1 MRSFRVSGMSCSA
14 CVARVE
20 RAVLRVE
27 GVKKCAVSLLTG
39 TMTVEGDFNDDA
51 VISAVKGAGYDAF
64 SEAKGQEKKDS
75 ELKDTETP
83 KMKKRLF
90 SSLVLLILLMY
101 LSMGHTMLKLPL
113 PSVLAES
120 PLSFVLTQMI
130 LSALILII
138 NQKFFING
146 FKGVLKGAPN
156 MDTLVALGSL
166 ASFVYSTAVLFDM
179 CQKSTQISQNQL
191 WEMAHGLYFE
201 SSAMI
206 LVLITVGKLLE
217 AYSKGKTTNA
227 LKSLIDMSPKS
238 AIVIRD
244 GKEIEIPCEDV
255 RVNDVFVVKNGAMVP
270 ADGEI
275 IEGHA
280 SIDESSLTGESMP
293 VDKHTGERVFAS
305 TVLSSGYIK
314 CKALKVGEETT
325 HSQVIKTVK
334 ESIATKAPIAKIAD
348 RVAGIFVPTVMAIA
362 LITFVIWLA
371 LGAELGY
378 SLSRAIAV
386 LVISCPCS
394 LGLATPVAIMVAN
407 GVGAKKGILFKNAEA
422 LEETGKVKIVA
433 LDKTGTITR
442 GEPVVTDIL
451 PLHDISKARLL
462 ELAYALEA
470 KSEHPLARAIVKKA
484 EELKLEKKEV
494 ESFEVMVG
502 GGVKATEGE
511 DTLVCGS
518 YRLVSQLCELDSDT
532 VSQYNRLANEG
543 KTPVF
548 FLKNDTPLGIIAIRD
563 AIKEDSRSA
572 ISALKEMGIH
582 TVMITGDNEK
592 SAKAVQA
599 EVLVDEVIADVMPL
613 DKEGAIEELKR
624 RGAVAMI
631 GDGVNDAPALAKANI
646 GIAIGNGTDVA
657 IDTASIVLTKGT
669 LTEGVTAIKLS
680 RKTLRVIKQNLFWAF
695 IYNIIGIPIAT
706 GFLTSSLGWE
716 LSPMLAAG
724 MMSLSSICVVLNA
737 LRLNMFDKNSSSNK
751 NKTKGK
757 KEKNMKI
764 TVGIKGMMCPHC
776 EARVKKCL
784 EELEGVITATP
795 SHVEANAVI
804 EINET
809 ASVEKIKETIVQ
821 QGYEVTYT
829 K

>member
-64 SEAKGQEKKDS
+64 SETKGQEKKDS

-90 SSLVLLILLMY
+90 SSLVLLVLLMY

-113 PSVLAES
+113 PSALAKS

-244 GKEIEIPCEDV
+244 GKEIEIPSEDV

-348 RVAGIFVPTVMAIA
+348 RVAGIFVPTVMAIS
-362 LITFVIWLA
+362 LMTFVIWLA

-442 GEPVVTDIL
+442 GEPIVTDIL
-451 PLHDISKARLL
+451 PLRDISKARLL

-484 EELKLEKKEV
+484 EELKLEKKEI

-737 LRLNMFDKNSSSNK
+737 LRLNMFDKNCNSNK